1 MLINAYTKAEQNL
14 VNRLANFT
22 DKFGSRLTGS
32 QNLENAID
40 YMVDALQKDGL
51 KAYTEPVTVPHW
63 VRGNESAELI
73 APRWHPMAMLG
84 LGYSIGTPPE
94 GITAEALV
102 VRSFDELHERASEAK
117 GKIVVYD
124 EDFVSYGVT
133 VDYRSRGA
141 VEGAKVGAVA
151 TLIRSVTAFSLYSPH
166 TGMQDYEDGVPKIPT
181 ACITVEDA
189 EMLKRMAD
197 RGEKIVIK
205 LVMGAANL
213 EPVQS
218 RNTIADLVGWKYP
231 DQIVLVSGHLDSW
244 DVGQGAMDDGGGAF
258 ISWQALSLVHQL
270 GLQPKR
276 TMRAVLWTG
285 EEFGLIG
292 GQSYWEKHKDDIKN
306 YDLVMES
313 DDGTFMPRGIRFTG
327 NAEATKIMQNIVS
340 TLLSSINATTV
351 ASPAEVSDIPW
362 WIQNGVPGGSLLNDN
377 EIYSFFHHS
386 NADTMTVE
394 NPHWLDL
401 CSAVWAVTAFAVADL
416 EDMLPR

>member
-1 MLINAYTKAEQNL
+1 
-14 VNRLANFT
+14 
-22 DKFGSRLTGS
+22 
-32 QNLENAID
+32 
-40 YMVDALQKDGL
+40 
-51 KAYTEPVTVPHW
+51 
-63 VRGNESAELI
+63 
-73 APRWHPMAMLG
+73 
-84 LGYSIGTPPE
+84 
-94 GITAEALV
+94 
-102 VRSFDELHERASEAK
+102 
-117 GKIVVYD
+117 
-124 EDFVSYGVT
+124 
-133 VDYRSRGA
+133 
-141 VEGAKVGAVA
+141 
-151 TLIRSVTAFSLYSPH
+151 
-166 TGMQDYEDGVPKIPT
+166 
-181 ACITVEDA
+181 
-189 EMLKRMAD
+189 
-197 RGEKIVIK
+197 
-205 LVMGAANL
+205 
-213 EPVQS
+213 
-218 RNTIADLVGWKYP
+218 
-231 DQIVLVSGHLDSW
+231 
-244 DVGQGAMDDGGGAF
+244 
-258 ISWQALSLVHQL
+258 
-270 GLQPKR
+270 
-276 TMRAVLWTG
+276 MRAVLWTG